1 MGYFAAKSS
10 SIEFV
15 REGDL
20 EKLYFHLDE
29 SKKMSQIYRNRVL
42 DGLNWSSAQ
51 DKVRD
56 FIEKFNRMKGAMRV
70 QEKLK
75 SKWYA
80 VYIAD
85 GTAFRWQVAI
95 MSLTYLINLIMMVGF
110 SLDTAIEPSAV
121 ASTILPGWYDAV
133 VIVVGVAHVLVS
145 FGVVMQYFVNQ
156 STNEGIK
163 VLLTTN
169 MVTRKI
175 PLSPAAD
182 VAAVVALVAVLMPGR
197 RDSDAVCRGNGFL
210 LYFGNWRQ
218 EVTEFASVSNEPTRG
233 LPAAACCCHPLLTCA
248 TGHSKRVAARARSFD
263 IPPTTP
269 GTLITLGVNVWQ
281 LCHVRAGTQQ

>member
-20 EKLYFHLDE
+20 EKLYFHLEE

-95 MSLTYLINLIMMVGF
+95 MSLTYLIN
-110 SLDTAIEPSAV
+110 
-121 ASTILPGWYDAV
+121 
-133 VIVVGVAHVLVS
+133 
-145 FGVVMQYFVNQ
+145 
-156 STNEGIK
+156 
-163 VLLTTN
+163 
-169 MVTRKI
+169 
-175 PLSPAAD
+175 
-182 VAAVVALVAVLMPGR
+182 
-197 RDSDAVCRGNGFL
+197 
-210 LYFGNWRQ
+210 
-218 EVTEFASVSNEPTRG
+218 
-233 LPAAACCCHPLLTCA
+233 
-248 TGHSKRVAARARSFD
+248 
-263 IPPTTP
+263 
-269 GTLITLGVNVWQ
+269 
-281 LCHVRAGTQQ
+281 